1 MAALCCRVQERSHS
15 NALHSVAPKPGCAVS
30 SPPLQEYKELLKELS
45 TLEAP
50 RRSQTILWPSG
61 VDGHTN
67 SFPHVRSLQ
76 CCTYADHLCTTC
88 DNMSNLIIDNV
99 TFGFWR
105 GKTTHGPQASEAH
118 QQSTGGCF
126 GWTFQQETSFFP
138 SPAVPQ
144 TALGGKKR
152 YCILFCPP
160 AILLLFPWLLLPP
173 RLEKIKQAN
182 HNLSEGLHK
191 RAGFG
196 AEDIVS
202 S

>member
-105 GKTTHGPQASEAH
+105 GKTNTWTTGFR
-118 QQSTGGCF
+118 STPTIHRRLLWVDFPTGNV
-126 GWTFQQETSFFP
+126 FF
-138 SPAVPQ
+138 SLSSSA
-144 TALGGKKR
+144 TNCSWGKKTVLHSLLSS
-152 YCILFCPP
+152 CNSAFVSLAP
-160 AILLLFPWLLLPP
+160 AASAAGKDKAGEPQPVR
-173 RLEKIKQAN
+173 RLA
-182 HNLSEGLHK
+182 
-191 RAGFG
+191 
-196 AEDIVS
+196 
-202 S
+202 